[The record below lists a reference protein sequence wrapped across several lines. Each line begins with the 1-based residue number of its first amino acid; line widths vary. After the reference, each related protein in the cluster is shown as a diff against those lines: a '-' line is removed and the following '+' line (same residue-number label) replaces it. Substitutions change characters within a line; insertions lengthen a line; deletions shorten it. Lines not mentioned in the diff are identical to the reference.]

1 MLLSRACMA
10 GLFGAALLAVSV
22 VPAAHASHIH
32 RPPTSGHGHYTRTT
46 ARHTSAHRSYRHH
59 RYYLHHARVRGQQ
72 AIQPERVTQI
82 QQALIHAHYMTGE
95 PNGKWDATTKAAM
108 QKFQADNGWQ
118 TKIMPDSRAL
128 VKLGLGED
136 YSDALNAKNLTLASP
151 PKGAP
156 IPTDQEA
163 GFEAASGVSQ

>member
-1 MLLSRACMA
+1 MLLSRACLTA
-10 GLFGAALLAVSV
+10 LFSAALLAATGA
-22 VPAAHASHIH
+22 PAAYASHIH
-32 RPPTSGHGHYTRTT
+32 RAPTSGKAHVVS
-46 ARHTSAHRSYRHH
+46 TSAHHSRKHHSIRRH
-59 RYYLHHARVRGQQ
+59 RAPRVRGQQ

-82 QQALIHAHYMTGE
+82 QEALINAHYLSGE
-95 PNGKWDATTKAAM
+95 PSGKWDDTTKSAM

-136 YSDALNAKNLTLASP
+136 YSNALNAKNLTLAAP
-151 PKGAP
+151 PGAP
-156 IPTDQEA
+156 IPASQEA